1 MSSSRA
7 FASLSATLLARKGG
21 ARPAMRSPLQ
31 DHGLQD
37 HGRQD
42 HGGAALPPDPF
53 NDLGWNDMGDQDVEA
68 AAGAAMAVAPV
79 AEVAPLETQPVITL
93 EPAPAALLARK
104 PVPAQIVP
112 FVRESASSRPVTVPG
127 AVTRP
132 AALDAGH
139 DPRLVRRTR
148 PAAFTLRVDPDRHY
162 RLRLACALQ
171 GRSAQALVTEA
182 VDRLLDAMPDLAPPA
197 SAVGTQKFA

>member
-37 HGRQD
+37 HG
-42 HGGAALPPDPF
+42 GAALPSDPF
-53 NDLGWNDMGDQDVEA
+53 NDLGWNDMGDQDAQVPV
-68 AAGAAMAVAPV
+68 GAAIPEAPV
-79 AEVAPLETQPVITL
+79 AKVAPPETQAVVAL

-112 FVRESASSRPVTVPG
+112 FVRAAAAATAPAAAP
-127 AVTRP
+127 RP
-132 AALDAGH
+132 ASLDAGH

>member
-37 HGRQD
+37 HG
-42 HGGAALPPDPF
+42 GAARPSDPF
-53 NDLGWNDMGDQDVEA
+53 NDLGWNDMGDPDVEV
-68 AAGAAMAVAPV
+68 AAGAAMAVAPL
-79 AEVAPLETQPVITL
+79 AEAAPLETQPVVTL

-112 FVRESASSRPVTVPG
+112 FVRESASSRPVAVPG

>member
-31 DHGLQD
+31 DD
-37 HGRQD
+37 
-42 HGGAALPPDPF
+42 GGATLSADPF
-53 NDLGWNDMGDQDVEA
+53 NDLGWNDMDNPNAPEPGSTALPEA
-68 AAGAAMAVAPV
+68 AATEIAPRE
-79 AEVAPLETQPVITL
+79 AQPVVAL

-112 FVRESASSRPVTVPG
+112 FVRDPASSRPAAVP
-127 AVTRP
+127 AP
-132 AALDAGH
+132 APRRATLDAGH
-139 DPRLVRRTR
+139 DPRLVRRSR

-182 VDRLLDAMPDLAPPA
+182 VDRLLDAMPDLAPSA